1 MVQCQRNPACQG
13 KPKIK
18 KQKIEI
24 YNILTQ
30 EPIMRIDSEFIKMK

>member
-18 KQKIEI
+18 KTKNR
-24 YNILTQ
+24 NIQHPHTGANH
-30 EPIMRIDSEFIKMK
+30 ED